1 MDRTFR
7 GFARPNPEL
16 PNDSLA
22 MELAIYAG
30 GSFVYSVR
38 RSQGS
43 DFGMEVMRGDVV
55 HSSQSPCE
63 LSLQVKTTMWQTN
76 GWNAREDGESN
87 EPFTLQAQVVD
98 ESTIDVTY
106 DGNVNRL
113 CDERSRL

>member
-1 MDRTFR
+1 
-7 GFARPNPEL
+7 
-16 PNDSLA
+16 
-22 MELAIYAG
+22 
-30 GSFVYSVR
+30 
-38 RSQGS
+38 
-43 DFGMEVMRGDVV
+43 
-55 HSSQSPCE
+55 
-63 LSLQVKTTMWQTN
+63 MWQTN

>member
-1 MDRTFR
+1 
-7 GFARPNPEL
+7 
-16 PNDSLA
+16 
-22 MELAIYAG
+22 
-30 GSFVYSVR
+30 
-38 RSQGS
+38 
-43 DFGMEVMRGDVV
+43 MRGDVV